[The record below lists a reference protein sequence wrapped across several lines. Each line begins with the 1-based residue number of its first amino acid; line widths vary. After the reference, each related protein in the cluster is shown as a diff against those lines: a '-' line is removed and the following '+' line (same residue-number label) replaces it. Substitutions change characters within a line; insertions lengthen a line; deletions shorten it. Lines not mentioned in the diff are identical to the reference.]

1 MDQKLDGYRTL
12 AIETAKEMGI
22 DLMTG
27 ITVNTPLYDKWAF
40 VDHAGFIPDNTYPS
54 GIIYFTESGLKL
66 REIVKWESFNWPLSH
81 EDREKY
87 KQRVRDTIKTLQQVR
102 ERF

>member
-1 MDQKLDGYRTL
+1 MDKKLDGYRTL

-22 DLMTG
+22 DLMPG
-27 ITVNTPLYDKWAF
+27 IPANTPLYDKWAF
-40 VDHAGFIPDNTYPS
+40 VDHVGFIPDNTYPS
-54 GIIYFTESGLKL
+54 GILYFTESGLRL
-66 REIVKWESFNWPLSH
+66 REIVKWESFHWPLSQ

-87 KQRVRDTIKTLQQVR
+87 KQRVRDTIKALQRLR